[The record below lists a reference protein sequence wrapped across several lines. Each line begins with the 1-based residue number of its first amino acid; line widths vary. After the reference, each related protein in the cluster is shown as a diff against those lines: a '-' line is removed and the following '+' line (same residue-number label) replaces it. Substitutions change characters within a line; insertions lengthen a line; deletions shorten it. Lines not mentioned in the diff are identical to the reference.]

1 MHRSSQFILLSRID
15 GDAPRAAN
23 ISAGRLDSSRAGLF
37 QLVKRSLRASE
48 PGPSN
53 GNRFAEANPI
63 RSFFFTPEGE
73 RYIYV
78 NKTLCWKP
86 RFPNH

>member
-1 MHRSSQFILLSRID
+1 MRSAQQ
-15 GDAPRAAN
+15 N

-37 QLVKRSLRASE
+37 QLLKPLSLRASE

-63 RSFFFTPEGE
+63 RSFF
-73 RYIYV
+73 
-78 NKTLCWKP
+78 
-86 RFPNH
+86 